1 MTRFINE
8 YSFPILL
15 AVIAVS
21 MAFLLPARTW
31 QVRAI
36 ITAAAVAVLLGGYA
50 FLRPGDST
58 VASTAEADAVLQQ
71 ARAGGRPVFIEFFS
85 NT

>member
-1 MTRFINE
+1 MARFINE

-21 MAFLLPARTW
+21 VALLTPAQTW
-31 QVRAI
+31 RVRALV
-36 ITAAAVAVLLGGYA
+36 TAAVVGALLGAYA
-50 FLRPGDST
+50 LLRPGAST

-71 ARAGGRPVFIEFFS
+71 AQAGGRAVFIEFFS